1 MFRSTISN
9 QDREMVMMVRDL
21 VQQEIAPKAILYDAL
36 GDESFDWS
44 AVDLLAEH
52 KLLALSIPKEYGG
65 RGLSHLTTT
74 MVIEEIAAAC
84 AGVAAVVA
92 ANLHAASPLLTAGTE
107 AQRQEFL
114 PLLTDKKARLGAIAM
129 LENRPNLDVI
139 VQNAQFEI
147 KGSSVIA
154 QKQEDGSYIL
164 NGFKDYVLN
173 GPTARFISLVVALD
187 LQEGKPGIQVV
198 VLPMSLPGIRVG
210 KVRQKIG
217 LKYCNSCEII
227 FENVRVEAKY
237 MLGKPGSGFLVF
249 MQNLD
254 RMLPFASAIALGV
267 ARAAYETALAVS
279 KKRYIMGKPSFEQTA
294 ISFTLVDMAAQLNA
308 ARLSVHLASW
318 LIDQESDSSQAS
330 SKAKIISSRVA
341 HEISSGAMEIVGG
354 RAYIRGY
361 PSEIY
366 LRDAQVLSI
375 IDGSEQFHKSLIAA
389 QL

>member
-1 MFRSTISN
+1 MFRSTISD
-9 QDREMVMMVRDL
+9 QDRDLVMMVRDL
-21 VQQEIAPKAILYDAL
+21 AQQEIAPKAVLYDAQ
-36 GDESFDWS
+36 GNENFDWS

-52 KLLALSIPKEYGG
+52 NLLAPSIPEKYGG
-65 RGLSHLTTT
+65 RGLSHLTTN
-74 MVIEEIAAAC
+74 MIIEEIAAAC
-84 AGVAAVVA
+84 AGVAMAVV

-114 PLLTDKKARLGAIAM
+114 PLLTDGKARLGALAM
-129 LENRPNLDVI
+129 IENRPNLDI
-139 VQNAQFEI
+139 LAQNMQVEI
-147 KGSSVIA
+147 MGSSVTA
-154 QKQEDGSYIL
+154 QQQEDCLIL

-173 GPTARFISLVVALD
+173 GQVARFIAVLVSLAPQGAKSG
-187 LQEGKPGIQVV
+187 LQMA

-210 KVRQKIG
+210 KVRKKIG

-227 FENVRVEAKY
+227 FEDVRVEPQY
-237 MLGKPGSGFLVF
+237 IIGKPGSGFLIF

-254 RMLPFASAIALGV
+254 RMVPYASAISLGV

-279 KKRYIMGKPSFEQTA
+279 KKRYIMGRPSFEETS
-294 ISFTLVDMAAQLNA
+294 ISFALVDMAAQLNA

-318 LIDQESDSSQAS
+318 LIDQDLDSSQAS
-330 SKAKIISSRVA
+330 SKAKIISSRVV

-354 RAYIRGY
+354 RAYMRGY

-366 LRDAQVLSI
+366 LRDAKVLSI
-375 IDGSEQFHKSLIAA
+375 VDGSEQFHKSLIAA